1 MTSSN
6 HHDTANIGGVKKDTN
21 MNKKG
26 KYIVFDVDETLGY
39 FSQLGSFIDALSFYN
54 KDFSGSVFER
64 FNKILDLFPEFVR
77 PKMIEILKY
86 IHEKKVTGS
95 CSGLF
100 IYTNNQGPRSWVQHI
115 AKYFDYKVG
124 GIERKH
130 NETNQLF
137 DKIIAAYMVNGKV
150 VEPGR
155 TSQNKTYADLLRIT
169 GISPQ
174 AEVCFV
180 DDLNHPEM
188 RHENVLYLNV
198 KPYVKTLSVNEMI
211 RRYLKS
217 PLAAT
222 IVSVK
227 EFTMTISERMGS
239 VKHINR
245 GHNRRLN
252 LHDSNYISLNNTPF
266 DSVASREDAEY
277 KASGETLF
285 HYIQYFFKTNNP
297 KMQSRRAM
305 RRGDSQTRRRRGPR
319 RHSKDEND
327 ASVSISTHQTRK
339 HGTKGNK
346 RLHMKT
352 RRNGIGKF
360 MRI

>member
-1 MTSSN
+1 
-6 HHDTANIGGVKKDTN
+6 

-64 FNKILDLFPEFVR
+64 FNEILDLFPEFVR
-77 PKMIEILKY
+77 PKMIETLKY
-86 IHEKKVTGS
+86 VYEKKVSGT

-124 GIERKH
+124 NVER
-130 NETNQLF
+130 NDRNDGANLF
-137 DKIIAAYMVNGKV
+137 DKIIAAYMINGKV

-169 GISPQ
+169 GISPHS
-174 AEVCFV
+174 EVCFV
-180 DDLNHPEM
+180 DDLNHPDM

-198 KPYVKTLSVNEMI
+198 KPYVKTLSTDEMI

-227 EFTMTISERMGS
+227 EFAAAVGERMGS
-239 VKHINR
+239 VKNSHQ
-245 GHNRRLN
+245 GRRLN
-252 LHDSNYISLNNTPF
+252 LHDANYISLNTPF
-266 DSVASREDAEY
+266 DTASAREDVEF
-277 KASGETLF
+277 KASGDKLF
-285 HYIQYFFKTNNP
+285 NYIKLFLKT
-297 KMQSRRAM
+297 KAYSKRVTRAHSLHSS
-305 RRGDSQTRRRRGPR
+305 SQTRHRRRHPL
-319 RHSKDEND
+319 
-327 ASVSISTHQTRK
+327 SVSLSTHQTRK
-339 HGTKGNK
+339 HGNNNRK
-346 RLHMKT
+346 RLHSKT
-352 RRNGIGKF
+352 RRIGKF
-360 MRI
+360 MRV